1 MKPSSV
7 ILSEHQL
14 AKMKGENFMPSR
26 YEKIPAGAG
35 TKRDTPKILIERV
48 LELVKENGYYQEVE
62 PILDYYSPSKTE
74 IEFSNY
80 EFDFC
85 ALVNP
90 GGSEGIYIDVFL
102 KGKFDQSGQ
111 NYCQIAT
118 FKTLREDAAAFKI
131 MGALCGVLTY
141 YAGQYIN
148 SNLVRYYT
156 PNELEAWEKRQ
167 SEKHGGQE

>member
-1 MKPSSV
+1 
-7 ILSEHQL
+7 
-14 AKMKGENFMPSR
+14 MPSR
-26 YEKIPAGAG
+26 CEKIPAGAG

-48 LELVKENGYYQEVE
+48 LELVKENGHYQEVE
-62 PILDYYSPSKTE
+62 PILDYYLPSDAA

-90 GGSEGIYIDVFL
+90 GGSEGIYVDVFL
-102 KGKFDQSGQ
+102 RGDFDQSEKKH
-111 NYCQIAT
+111 CKIAT
-118 FKTLREDAAAFKI
+118 FKSLNEDAGAFKV

-156 PNELEAWEKRQ
+156 PKELETWEKRQ
-167 SEKHGGQE
+167 AEKHGQ